1 MKMNSL
7 KISLVN
13 FKFREAIDIKKYQKK
28 PCNRIT
34 LRKYDVMR
42 HWITLGEE
50 KRYE

>member
-1 MKMNSL
+1 MNSL

-13 FKFREAIDIKKYQKK
+13 FEFNGTIDIKKYQKK
-28 PCNRIT
+28 PCSLIT